1 MKINPASD
9 LAKGVKAEGTPVN
22 GRAGPNG
29 AKTTAPVADSANVQL
44 SPLSAQLGTLATSL
58 ATSGDF
64 DQAKVDAIKQA
75 IVDGQL
81 HVNAEVVAD
90 KMLTSLRDMF
100 SHAAKS

>member
-9 LAKGVKAEGTPVN
+9 LAKGAKAESTPVN
-22 GRAGPNG
+22 GRAGSNG
-29 AKTTAPVADSANVQL
+29 AKTTAPAADSANVHL
-44 SPLSAQLGTLATSL
+44 SPLSAQLGTLTSSL
-58 ATSGDF
+58 AASGDF

-75 IVDGQL
+75 IVDGKL

-100 SHAAKS
+100 AHATKS